1 VRVIRGSGRHSS
13 FAPPA
18 GYRYD
23 GLFRVERYWQ
33 ERGRD
38 GFLVCR
44 YRLVADRTMD
54 LPAPTE
60 VGAPAKRIA
69 TNIQRLV
76 RDTELGRKV
85 KLLHD
90 YRC

>member
-1 VRVIRGSGRHSS
+1 
-13 FAPPA
+13 
-18 GYRYD
+18 
-23 GLFRVERYWQ
+23 
-33 ERGRD
+33 
-38 GFLVCR
+38 
-44 YRLVADRTMD
+44 MD